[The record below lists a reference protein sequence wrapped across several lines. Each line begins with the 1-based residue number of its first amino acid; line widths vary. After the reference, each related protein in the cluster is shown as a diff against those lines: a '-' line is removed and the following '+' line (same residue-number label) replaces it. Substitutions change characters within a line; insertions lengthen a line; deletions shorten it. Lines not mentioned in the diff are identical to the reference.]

1 MAKKSQSTEER
12 ILEAAKTIF
21 HHKGFE
27 GARMQ
32 EIADEAGIN
41 KALLHYYFRTKE
53 NLFDAVFEAA
63 FREIFAKL
71 FMTVDAD
78 IPLEKKLKNL
88 ISEYIGFLQKNSYI
102 PGFILAEMNQN
113 PEKIINIFKSSPV
126 SPSMLFERMKRS
138 MYDGKLEEKDVR
150 ELFINILS
158 LCIFPVVAR
167 PMLQNI
173 FDFSDE
179 QYDQFIERR
188 KKTLPELIMNTIKK
202 K

>member
-1 MAKKSQSTEER
+1 MAKKTQSTEEK
-12 ILEAAKTIF
+12 ILAAAKTIF

-53 NLFDAVFEAA
+53 NLFDAVFVAA

-88 ISEYIGFLQKNSYI
+88 ISEYVGFLQKNSYI

-113 PEKIINIFKSSPV
+113 PEKIINIFKSAPV
-126 SPSMLFERMKRS
+126 PPSMLFERMKKS
-138 MYDGKLEEKDVR
+138 MYDEKLEKTDVR
-150 ELFINILS
+150 EFYINILA
-158 LCIFPVVAR
+158 LCIFPVAAR

-179 QYDQFIERR
+179 QYDQFIEKR
-188 KKTLPELIMNTIKK
+188 KKTLPHLIMNTIRKK
-202 K
+202 

>member
-126 SPSMLFERMKRS
+126 SPSMLLERMKRS